1 MPSSPNPKLDA
12 IRIQTARM
20 LEIYSLLRRQLD
32 EGDVHLPREKYD
44 QLSAAIRTIAR
55 NMLELQSHHTQAQ
68 EEQTSTPTAREEVP
82 SSRPRAPQPPRS
94 LQARASDA
102 SLTRLGATASEPL
115 PVSASELRELDEIVD
130 QVLRWHMA
138 NGDMV

>member
-55 NMLELQSHHTQAQ
+55 NMLELQSYHTQAQ
-68 EEQTSTPTAREEVP
+68 EEQTSIPTVREEVT
-82 SSRPRAPQPPRS
+82 SLTRAPQPPRS
-94 LQARASDA
+94 LQARAGDT
-102 SLTRLGATASEPL
+102 SLTRLGTNTSEPL

-130 QVLRWHMA
+130 QVLRWHIA